1 MFPLLPK
8 TSYLKSRVLQRATW
22 VHSVGIPRHISF
34 SNPNHSWQARGGVHY
49 WTYKVQI
56 FIYIYIDIYDKRSCC
71 VYLLYSYF
79 KLYILENLTKNKPA
93 RLSLLKGSTFL
104 MSVPILIFFFIFDHT
119 IRYIWLSSPYELSI
133 LGQTKCKPRTSSEE
147 LPQLK
152 NMHTAQSAS
161 RARSTTV
168 LCLAAG
174 VKRAR
179 ERARPPPQ
187 WHRNQ
192 FR

>member
-8 TSYLKSRVLQRATW
+8 TSSLKSRVLQRATW

-34 SNPNHSWQARGGVHY
+34 SNPDDSWQARGGVHY

-56 FIYIYIDIYDKRSCC
+56 WQKKLLCNP
-71 VYLLYSYF
+71 YL

-93 RLSLLKGSTFL
+93 RLSLLKGRLFL

-133 LGQTKCKPRTSSEE
+133 LEQTKCKPRTSSEE

-152 NMHTAQSAS
+152 NMQTAQSTS
-161 RARSTTV
+161 HARSTTV